1 MYINEP
7 NNEFNIARAMAGEPI
22 QTRKGT
28 PAEFIAHRPTADESM
43 RVIAQVGTDIVRC
56 YNNGRYSSM
65 LEHNWDL
72 FMKPK
77 LKKINWHDMPVDTL
91 LTVNVKSTEF
101 TRHFAYLQ
109 INKVTYFKYGATS
122 KTTCCDDV
130 FTADTSDVQI
140 STDNPWIVRHGDTCP
155 IPEGLEFEVIYR
167 DGTTKLFTQ
176 NINSS
181 PDIRHLQDYWI
192 HMYNM
197 VGDII
202 AYRLTGKVMDGYTL

>member
-1 MYINEP
+1 MSIKEP
-7 NNEFNIARAMAGEPI
+7 NIKFDLTLAMAGEPI
-22 QTRKGT
+22 QTRNGT
-28 PAEFIAHRPTADESM
+28 PAAFIAYCPTADASKQ
-43 RVIAQVGTDIVRC
+43 VIAQVGTDIVVY
-56 YNNGRYSSM
+56 YNNGRLSATT
-65 LEHNWDL
+65 EFTWDL

-77 LKKINWHDMPVDTL
+77 IKKINWKTMPIDTL
-91 LTVNVKSTEF
+91 LTITTSTRTD
-101 TRHFAYLQ
+101 TRHFACFRNDE
-109 INKVTYFKYGATS
+109 IHYFKCGATS
-122 KTTCCDDV
+122 KTTSINDV
-130 FTADTSDVQI
+130 YAVDASDIQI
-140 STDNPWIVRHGDTCP
+140 STKNPWIVWHGDTSP

>member
-1 MYINEP
+1 MYNKEP
-7 NNEFNIARAMAGEPI
+7 NIKFDLTLAIAGEPI
-22 QTRKGT
+22 QTRNGT
-28 PAEFIAHRPTADESM
+28 PATFIAYCPTADVSKQ
-43 RVIAQVGTDIVRC
+43 VIAQVCTDIIT
-56 YNNGRYSSM
+56 YYSNGQYSPM
-65 LEHNWDL
+65 IEYRWDL

-77 LKKINWHDMPVDTL
+77 TKKINWHDMPVDTL
-91 LTVNVKSTEF
+91 LTVTVKSTEY
-101 TRHFAYLQ
+101 TRHFAYFQ
-109 INKVTYFKYGATS
+109 NNNVTYFKYGATS
-122 KTTCCDDV
+122 KTTRCEDV
-130 FTADTSDVQI
+130 FTANTSDVQI
-140 STDNPWIVRHGDTCP
+140 STDNPWIVWHGDTCP

-181 PDIRHLQDYWI
+181 PDIRHTQDYWI